1 MKDRMCITLT
11 IPIQP
16 NSTGLLNQGSA
27 LLTGAPWYRLTV
39 KGDWTVRDDTYVIGS
54 NKIVANEANYEADN
68 VVDFASFKARKI
80 GGGSSNVSTESLRLA
95 A

>member
-1 MKDRMCITLT
+1 MLLMGVYGIRR
-11 IPIQP
+11 
-16 NSTGLLNQGSA
+16 GLEGN
-27 LLTGAPWYRLTV
+27 
-39 KGDWTVRDDTYVIGS
+39 WTVRDDTYVIGS
-54 NKIVANEANYEADN
+54 IKIVANEANYERDN